1 MVAAVIADTLAGVP
15 AAVIAGRFHR
25 GVAAMIAAVCD
36 RLRGRGAGQVVGLT
50 GGVFQNALLTRL
62 AFDALTRDGSDVL
75 VHERVPCND
84 GGLAL
89 GQTLLGRAMVR
100 AARQ

>member
-1 MVAAVIADTLAGVP
+1 
-15 AAVIAGRFHR
+15 
-25 GVAAMIAAVCD
+25 MIAAVWA

-62 AFDALTRDGSDVL
+62 AVAALERAGCDVL
-75 VHERVPCND
+75 LHERVPCND

-89 GQTLLGRAMVR
+89 GQAVLGRGLVR
-100 AARQ
+100 ALRH